1 MNINTVSVN
10 EVNYSTAAAA
20 VGVGTVKGYRVER
33 RYEGDRTASQ
43 VVSAL
48 MKVHDHREA
57 AA

>member
-1 MNINTVSVN
+1 MNINTVSAN
-10 EVNYSTAAAA
+10 EVSFSAATAA
-20 VGVGTVKGYRVER
+20 GVGTVKGYRVER
-33 RYEGDRTASQ
+33 CYEGDRTASQ

>member
-10 EVNYSTAAAA
+10 EVNYSTVAAA
-20 VGVGTVKGYRVER
+20 VSVGTVKGYRVER